1 MKAGKDQDLDQEL
14 DIKSVLQYIK
24 RKQLLNQINDFSAKI
39 QKVDTSLGGVA
50 FFDDSIYFS
59 SLLIVTFYAFCSFF
73 WAFYAWWFTMFQ
85 VPDPDH
91 QVSNPSHEATWID
104 MLPLSQGGHPSD
116 RAIFQDL

>member
-24 RKQLLNQINDFSAKI
+24 RKQLLNQINDYSAKI

-59 SLLIVTFYAFCSFF
+59 SLLIVTFYAFCSFLLSF
-73 WAFYAWWFTMFQ
+73 LRLMVYN
-85 VPDPDH
+85 VPSPRPRPPGIEP
-91 QVSNPSHEATWID
+91 QP
-104 MLPLSQGGHPSD
+104 
-116 RAIFQDL
+116 

>member
-50 FFDDSIYFS
+50 FLTIPFTFLHC
-59 SLLIVTFYAFCSFF
+59 LLLPFTLFVASFELFTLDGLQCSKSQTQTTR
-73 WAFYAWWFTMFQ
+73 YRTQTMKQ
-85 VPDPDH
+85 
-91 QVSNPSHEATWID
+91 HELTYY
-104 MLPLSQGGHPSD
+104 H
-116 RAIFQDL
+116 